1 MDSFSNAVNLII
13 QLSILL
19 IEVLIINKNRFAPTH
34 FSSMNYPGHITTVDQ
49 FEEYSLKEK
58 NSLFTGQV
66 NHCESE
72 TEADK
77 ILKSIRKKYYDA
89 THHCFAYNVIDEK
102 IKYSDDGE
110 PTGTAGV
117 RILNAIEHFNLLNV
131 LVVVIRYFG
140 GTKLGVGLLGKSYY
154 SAAYG
159 VLEIAKKT
167 EKTLYNEIKILSD
180 FKDISQVHRIVANV
194 NGIIEDF
201 KYEEKVNF
209 NCLIKPDEMENISKQ
224 LTTISK
230 GQISIIS
237 TNANRYK

>member
-19 IEVLIINKNRFAPTH
+19 IEVLIINKNRFALTH
-34 FSSMNYPGHITTVDQ
+34 FSSMNYPDHIITIDQ
-49 FEEYSLKEK
+49 FEEFSIKEK

-66 NHCESE
+66 FHCESE
-72 TEADK
+72 NETDE
-77 ILKSIRKKYYDA
+77 ILNSTRKKYYDA
-89 THHCFAYNVIDEK
+89 SHHCFAYKFIDGK

-110 PTGTAGV
+110 PTGTAGI

-131 LVVVIRYFG
+131 LVIVIRYFG

-159 VLEIAKKT
+159 VLENAKKIK
-167 EKTLYNEIKILSD
+167 KTFYNIVNIISD
-180 FKDISQVHRIVANV
+180 FEYTSQVHRVLSNHK
-194 NGIIEDF
+194 GIIEDT
-201 KYEEKVNF
+201 KYADKVSH
-209 NCLIKPDEMENISKQ
+209 NCLIKPAEFQIISEQ
-224 LTTISK
+224 LTSISK

-237 TNANRYK
+237 TQANRYK